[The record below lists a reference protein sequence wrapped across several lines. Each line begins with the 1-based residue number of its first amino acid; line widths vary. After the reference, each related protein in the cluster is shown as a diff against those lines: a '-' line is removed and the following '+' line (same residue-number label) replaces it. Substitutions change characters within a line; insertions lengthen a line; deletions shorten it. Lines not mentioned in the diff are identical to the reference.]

1 MFKIIVD
8 STSDLGFDL
17 RDKYDIDYCH
27 MMINVDDKEYSAD
40 LDYKLYSVKE
50 LYDWMR
56 NGKRV
61 YTTQVANQE
70 FESVFKKYLELGYDI
85 LYISCS
91 GALSASIQAANIIKE
106 KLSAEYPDRKIVC
119 FDSLISSFGQG
130 SMAIK
135 ASLLQKEGK
144 TLEEVVSWLTEN
156 RLRFNQFATVDSLEY
171 LRRAGRVKASKAF
184 FGNLFGV
191 KPIIISDVKGRNYA
205 YEKEKGKKNAITK
218 ICNLAID
225 CIGEDYEQTI
235 YIAHADCLDQAEL
248 IKNTLIQLQPKLHNF
263 YIGPIGPIVGA
274 STGPGTLAI
283 YCYGKEVTLDEEGK

>member
-1 MFKIIVD
+1 MFKVIVD
-8 STSDLGFDL
+8 STSDLSFDI
-17 RDKYDIDYCH
+17 REKYGIDYCH
-27 MMINVDDKEYSAD
+27 MMINVDDKEYNAD

-61 YTTQVANQE
+61 FTTQVSSLE
-70 FESVFKKYLELGYDI
+70 FETVFKKYLELGFDI

-91 GALSASIQAANIIKE
+91 GALSASIQAANLVKE
-106 KLSAEYPDRKIVC
+106 KMSVEYTERKIVC

-135 ASLLQKEGK
+135 ACELQKEGK
-144 TLEEVVSWLTEN
+144 TLDEVVAWLTEN
-156 RLRFNQFATVDSLEY
+156 RLKFNQFATVDSLEY

-191 KPIIISDVKGRNYA
+191 KPIIISDVKGRNFA
-205 YEKEKGKKNAITK
+205 FEKEKGKRNAITK
-218 ICNLAID
+218 ICNLTID
-225 CIGEDYEQTI
+225 CIGDDVDQTI
-235 YIAHADCLDQAEL
+235 YIAHADCVEQAEL
-248 IKNTLIQLQPKLHNF
+248 IKKTLIELEPRLHNF

-283 YCYGKEVTLDEEGK
+283 YCYGKEVTLDEEDN